1 MASKPPVHTIGIL
14 SYPGAQQ
21 ATVYGLVDLFEV
33 ANRRQAGREGAT
45 RIETVVL
52 RGNEKRR
59 KSDAPLTAL
68 IVPPSLDGYRQI
80 DDVDKL
86 AAWMT
91 ARHEEGTLLCSV
103 CVGSFLLA
111 ETGLLAGRPAT
122 THWALKEQ
130 FAGRFPDV
138 ALDTDKLLVDDGD
151 IITAGGI
158 MAWVDLGLR
167 LVGRLA
173 GPTVLLDTA
182 RYFLVDPGGREQR
195 FYSTF
200 APSLTHGDAQVLK
213 VQHWLQTKFST
224 KVTLPAMARHAALGE
239 RTFLRRF
246 HKATGMKPTEYVQHL
261 RVVKAREML
270 ELSNATID
278 EIAHR
283 VGYEDVGGFRQVF
296 QKLMGLSLGEYR
308 RRFAPTAGRS

>member
-1 MASKPPVHTIGIL
+1 MASKPVLYTVGIL

-33 ANRRQAGREGAT
+33 ANRRMAEIGGT
-45 RIETVVL
+45 SRIETRVL

-59 KSDAPLTAL
+59 KSDEPLTAL
-68 IVPPSLDGYRQI
+68 VVPPSLEGYRPNTE
-80 DDVDKL
+80 VDEL
-86 AAWMT
+86 TAWMT
-91 ARHEEGTLLCSV
+91 ARHDEGTLLCSV
-103 CVGSFLLA
+103 CVGAFLLA
-111 ETGLLAGRPAT
+111 ETGLLDGRPAT
-122 THWALKEQ
+122 THWALGDQ
-130 FAGRFPDV
+130 FSDRFPHV

-167 LVGRLA
+167 LVGRFA
-173 GPTVLLDTA
+173 GPTVLLATA

-200 APSLTHGDAQVLK
+200 APSLTHGDAQVLA
-213 VQHWLQTKFST
+213 VQRWLQKKFT
-224 KVTLPAMARHAALGE
+224 NKVTLPAMARQAALGE

-261 RVVKAREML
+261 RVGKAREML
-270 ELSNATID
+270 ELSNTTID
-278 EIAHR
+278 EIARR
-283 VGYEDVGGFRQVF
+283 VGYEDVGAFRQVF
-296 QKLMGLSLGEYR
+296 QKVMGLSLGEYR
-308 RRFAPTAGRS
+308 RRFATPRS

>member
-1 MASKPPVHTIGIL
+1 MPSKPALHTVGIL

-33 ANRRQAGREGAT
+33 ANRRQAAIGGVS

-59 KSDAPLTAL
+59 KSDVPLTAL
-68 IVPPSLDGYRQI
+68 VVPPSLDGYRPSS
-80 DDVDKL
+80 DVAEL
-86 AAWMT
+86 TAWMT
-91 ARHEEGTLLCSV
+91 ARHDEGTLLCSV

-111 ETGLLAGRPAT
+111 ETGLLDGRPAT
-122 THWALKEQ
+122 THWALGEQ
-130 FAGRFPDV
+130 FTARFPDV

-167 LVGRLA
+167 LVGRFA
-173 GPTVLLDTA
+173 GPTVLLATA

-200 APSLTHGDAQVLK
+200 APSLAHGDAQVLK
-213 VQHWLQTKFST
+213 VQRWLQTKFSS
-224 KVTLPAMARHAALGE
+224 KVTLPAMARQAGLGE

-261 RVVKAREML
+261 RVGKARELL
-270 ELSNATID
+270 ELSKATVD
-278 EIAHR
+278 EIARR
-283 VGYEDVGGFRQVF
+283 VGYEDVGAFRQVF
-296 QKLMGLSLGEYR
+296 QKIMGLSLGEYR
-308 RRFAPTAGRS
+308 RRFATTRS